1 MSAYC
6 LKRFP
11 AGKDRHIDVLSNK
24 FVTYPHKVGNSI
36 LLYGRKDAHFPF
48 HAFVGPE
55 WPCMCVTYA
64 LIIVPS
70 ILFFTNVAMLWPNP
84 AVLAVGILTFLLV
97 LCAFSATACTEP
109 GIVFVPSS
117 YLPVSSTLQDR
128 AELGQSSRTSLECSI
143 CNLERPRTASHCY
156 ECGLCVDQLDHHCP
170 VSACYS
176 SHCPLPTILS
186 PLTTPPRLFS
196 LYFPP
201 HLPSP
206 RLRSGPVNASPGKTS
221 PAFTSFSPPSFC
233 TSPTSW
239 PSSPP
244 RWPRSSPSF
253 RLRRE
258 RASPSLTFAY
268 LIKCLC
274 VMALVSR

>member
-1 MSAYC
+1 MSACC

-24 FVTYPHKVGNSI
+24 FVIYPHKVGNSI

-109 GIVFVPSS
+109 GIVFIPSS
-117 YLPVSSTLQDR
+117 YLPVSHAQDR

-170 VSACYS
+170 VSACYTA
-176 SHCPLPTILS
+176 HCPP
-186 PLTTPPRLFS
+186 
-196 LYFPP
+196 YY
-201 HLPSP
+201 PSHH
-206 RLRSGPVNASPGKTS
+206 
-221 PAFTSFSPPSFC
+221 
-233 TSPTSW
+233 
-239 PSSPP
+239 PSSPLFP
-244 RWPRSSPSF
+244 LSPSPSTLSSPPQWTGKCIARKNLTCFYVFLAALFLHIAYVVAIFAASLAEKYSVF
-253 RLRRE
+253 P
-258 RASPSLTFAY
+258 SPS
-268 LIKCLC
+268 
-274 VMALVSR
+274 